1 MNLNLQGKVVLV
13 TGGSKGIGLACARA
27 FAAEGARVAIA
38 SRSEENLRA
47 AAAELARDGFDVLC
61 AAADFIDPRSAFA
74 AVAQVEEALG
84 PIDVLV
90 NSAGGAKRVVPAELN
105 AQAWRSAMDAKYFS
119 YVHAM
124 DAALQSMVARRTGS
138 IVNIIGTGGKVA
150 SAMHLPGGAANA
162 ALMLVSAG
170 LANAWG
176 GHGIRVNAINPG
188 ATYTDRVK
196 NSLETESRLTGK
208 TEEELLKAN
217 EARIPLG
224 RFAHPEEIANT
235 ALFLASDRAS
245 YVTGALITM
254 DGALTPMVV

>member
-1 MNLNLQGKVVLV
+1 MDLNLQGKVVLV
-13 TGGSKGIGLACARA
+13 TGGSKGIGLACAQA

-47 AAAELARDGFDVLC
+47 AAAVLAKGGCGALC
-61 AAADFIDPRSAFA
+61 AKADFIDPHSAFA
-74 AVAQVEEALG
+74 AIEQVERTLG

-105 AQAWRSAMDAKYFS
+105 AQAWRTAMDAKYFS

-124 DAALQSMVARRTGS
+124 DAVLKSMVARRTGS
-138 IVNIIGTGGKVA
+138 IVNIVGTGGKVA

-176 GHGIRVNAINPG
+176 SHGIRVNAINPG

-196 NSLETESRLTGK
+196 DSLETESRLTGK
-208 TEEELLKAN
+208 PEEELLKAN

-224 RFAHPEEIANT
+224 RYAHPEEIAN
-235 ALFLASDRAS
+235 AAVFLASDRAS

>member
-1 MNLNLQGKVVLV
+1 MDLNLRGKVVLV

-47 AAAELARDGFDVLC
+47 AAADLAKDGYRALC
-61 AAADFIDPRSAFA
+61 AVADFIDPSSAFA
-74 AVAQVEEALG
+74 AVAQVQEALG

-90 NSAGGAKRVVPAELN
+90 NSAGGAKRVMPADLN
-105 AQAWRSAMDAKYFS
+105 AQAWRTAMDAKYFS

-124 DAALQSMVARRTGS
+124 DAVLKSMVARRTGS
-138 IVNIIGTGGKVA
+138 IVNIIGTGGKIA

-176 GHGIRVNAINPG
+176 SHGIRVNAINPG

-196 NSLETESRLTGK
+196 HSLETESRLTGK
-208 TEEELLKAN
+208 PEDELLKAN
-217 EARIPLG
+217 ESRIPLG
-224 RFAHPEEIANT
+224 RYARPEEIANT
-235 ALFLASDRAS
+235 AVFLASDRAS
-245 YVTGALITM
+245 YVTGALVTM
-254 DGALTPMVV
+254 DGGLTPLVV